1 MTVLRSLLFALLFY
15 ANTTF
20 WVVAGIPTLLL
31 PYPLF
36 MRITVRNWART
47 SLWIHRIVCGVTL
60 EIRGRENI
68 PQGAVLV
75 AAKHQS
81 AWETLF
87 LVLIFPQPIYVAK
100 RELLFVPLFGWYIW
114 KSQQITI
121 DRGKGAAVVAMLNRK
136 AKQAVALGRQLLIFP
151 EGTRRA
157 VDAEPAYKSGVG
169 HLYRELGVKCLP
181 VALNVGLFWPRRTFM
196 KYPGKVIVEFLPPIE
211 PGLRRVEFMPLL
223 EERIEQATNRLVA
236 EARAEGCSR

>member
-1 MTVLRSLLFALLFY
+1 MVVLRSLLFALLFY

-20 WVVAGIPTLLL
+20 WVIIGIPTLLL

-36 MRITVRNWART
+36 MAVTVRSWART
-47 SLWIHRIVCGVTL
+47 SLWIHRVVCRVTVEL
-60 EIRGRENI
+60 RGQENI

-81 AWETLF
+81 AWETMF
-87 LVLIFPQPIYVAK
+87 LTLVFPQPIYVAK

-121 DRGKGAAVVAMLNRK
+121 DRGRRAAVVGMLNRK
-136 AKQAVALGRQLLIFP
+136 AKAAIALGRQLLIFP
-151 EGTRRA
+151 EGTRRP
-157 VDAEPAYKSGVG
+157 VDAEPAYKPGVG
-169 HLYRELGVKCLP
+169 HLYTELGVPCLP

-196 KYPGKVIVEFLPPIE
+196 KYPGKVIVEFLPVIQ
-211 PGLRRVEFMPLL
+211 PGLSRGAFMPVLR
-223 EERIEQATNRLVA
+223 EAIETATNRLVA
-236 EARAEGCSR
+236 EARAAGAGR